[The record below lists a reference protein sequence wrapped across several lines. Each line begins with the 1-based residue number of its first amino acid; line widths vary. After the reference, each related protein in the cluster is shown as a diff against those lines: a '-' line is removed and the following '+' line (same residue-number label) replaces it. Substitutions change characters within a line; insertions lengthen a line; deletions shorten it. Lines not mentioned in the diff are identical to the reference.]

1 MKLSV
6 WIASAASVLLLASCA
21 TTKEFE
27 ATNGSRSD
35 GTVALSYEYGMLESP
50 REDQEQGATL
60 AASTCAGWGYS
71 GTQPFGGETHQCN
84 AVDPNVG
91 CVRWLVT
98 RRYQCLGSPHDVAPA
113 PQTMATPPQAAATAV
128 TSQIPAQ
135 ATTAAPQIP
144 AQAAASAG
152 PPIATEQPN
161 VKQGDDWERK

>member
-1 MKLSV
+1 MKPSV
-6 WIASAASVLLLASCA
+6 WIASAACALLLAGCA

-35 GTVALSYEYGMLESP
+35 GVALSYEYGMLESP

-98 RRYQCLGSPHDVAPA
+98 RRYQCLGAPHDVAPA
-113 PQTMATPPQAAATAV
+113 PQTMVPPQAATVAP
-128 TSQIPAQ
+128 QISAQ
-135 ATTAAPQIP
+135 AAISAPQIP
-144 AQAAASAG
+144 AQAAASPA

-161 VKQGDDWERK
+161 VKPGDDWERQ